1 MHILEVLNLSNSGAK
16 LRQKP
21 IYIQILRFIFAFC
34 KMLKYSTLIKQKF
47 IYSLYGFISTCVC
60 QKFFVSL
67 HRFLK
72 ITSKMSIAKFG
83 WFSILG
89 MALCLMVS
97 CSVRRDR
104 ERIDTA
110 EELLYSSRDTAELL
124 IRQVERLERLDDEH
138 LAKYWFVICD
148 LHANSMQ
155 SLSEDSMICWAS
167 EYYRTQWEEEHGD
180 ARHMI
185 LSGLDEAMYYWWN
198 GDKARTQEVL
208 QRQKKYAD
216 EVAEQSGEHLWQVIV
231 LRVSAEIAMRD
242 YDYEHVREYTETLIS
257 LDDGKAIHLDEVE
270 RVYNALAIAYFSL
283 GEYDKMEAGFEKAI
297 AQAADSAFIV
307 NVVRRNYA
315 DLLGEMGQT
324 DRAIRMQ
331 EELTAQ
337 YREAGNWLQV
347 ESLCSLSRLWLNK
360 GDKQRAER
368 YMREAEELFAGY
380 KESEEFDPAT
390 EASVMAHKQV
400 LEYAKNGTY
409 HIIDLVQFLNR
420 WSETDYVRYRVAEAK
435 ERSIRDLRERNLYLT
450 ISRQRQMIV
459 IIVLFFVA
467 LGICLLFIYLYR
479 RRQRL
484 LMEKEEEIE
493 TLRTMLAAADKKDD
507 KESVRKLMLQ
517 QLGVIKTIAGTP
529 TEANQQLLAR
539 LMALNEETA
548 NALIDWPSIYQTIDL
563 VYDGFYTRL
572 MQKYGASDQSNDSA
586 HPVLNEKELQLC
598 CLLKAD
604 FSTKEI
610 NMLTRQ
616 SLQTI
621 YQRKTQVRQ
630 KLSLAEAEDITTAIV

>member
-1 MHILEVLNLSNSGAK
+1 MKSKFLTGLIGA
-16 LRQKP
+16 
-21 IYIQILRFIFAFC
+21 
-34 KMLKYSTLIKQKF
+34 
-47 IYSLYGFISTCVC
+47 V
-60 QKFFVSL
+60 
-67 HRFLK
+67 
-72 ITSKMSIAKFG
+72 
-83 WFSILG
+83 
-89 MALCLMVS
+89 ALCLMVS

-124 IRQVERLERLDDEH
+124 IRQVERLEWLDDEH

-185 LSGLDEAMYYWWN
+185 LSGLDEAMYFWWN

-242 YDYEHVREYTETLIS
+242 YDYEHVREYTETLIG
-257 LDDGKAIHLDEVE
+257 LDNGKAIHLDEVE
-270 RVYNALAIAYFSL
+270 RVYNALAIVYFSL
-283 GEYDKMEAGFEKAI
+283 GEYDKMEKCFEKAI

-315 DLLGEMGQT
+315 DLLGEIGQT

-331 EELTAQ
+331 EVLTKQ
-337 YREAGNWLQV
+337 YRAAGNWLQV
-347 ESLCSLSRLWLNK
+347 ESLYSLSRLWLNK

-368 YMREAEELFAGY
+368 YMREVEELFAKY
-380 KESEEFDPAT
+380 KESAEFDPAA
-390 EASVMAHKQV
+390 EAAFLAHRQV
-400 LEYAKNGTY
+400 LEYAQKGSY
-409 HIIDLVQFLNR
+409 HCFPLVQYNNH

-459 IIVLFFVA
+459 IIMLFFVT
-467 LGICLLFIYLYR
+467 LGGILLFVYLYR

-484 LMEKEEEIE
+484 ILEKEEEIE
-493 TLRTMLAAADKKDD
+493 TLRNMLASADKSDD

-548 NALIDWPSIYQTIDL
+548 NALIDWPSIYKTIDL
-563 VYDGFYTRL
+563 IYDGFYTRL
-572 MQKYGASDQSNDSA
+572 VQKYGAADQSNNPA
-586 HPVLNEKELQLC
+586 QPILNEKELQLC

-630 KLSLAEAEDITTAIV
+630 KLNLAEAEDITMAIL

>member
-1 MHILEVLNLSNSGAK
+1 
-16 LRQKP
+16 
-21 IYIQILRFIFAFC
+21 
-34 KMLKYSTLIKQKF
+34 
-47 IYSLYGFISTCVC
+47 
-60 QKFFVSL
+60 
-67 HRFLK
+67 
-72 ITSKMSIAKFG
+72 MSIAKFG

-208 QRQKKYAD
+208 QRQKNYAD
-216 EVAEQSGEHLWQVIV
+216 EVAELTGEHLWQVII

-242 YDYEHVREYTETLIS
+242 YDYEHVREYTETLIG
-257 LDDGKAIHLDEVE
+257 LDNGKAIHLDEVE
-270 RVYNALAIAYFSL
+270 RVYNGMAITYFYL
-283 GEYDKMEAGFEKAI
+283 GEYDKMEKCFEKAT

-315 DLLGEMGQT
+315 DLLGEIGQT
-324 DRAIRMQ
+324 DRAIKMLEDLT
-331 EELTAQ
+331 EE
-337 YREAGNWLQV
+337 YRQADSWLQV
-347 ESLCSLSRLWLNK
+347 ESLYSLSRLWLNK

-368 YMREAEELFAGY
+368 YMREVEELFAKY
-380 KESEEFDPAT
+380 KESAEFDPAA
-390 EASVMAHKQV
+390 EAAFLAHRQV
-400 LEYAKNGTY
+400 LEYAQKGSY
-409 HIIDLVQFLNR
+409 HCFPLVQYNNH
-420 WSETDYVRYRVAEAK
+420 WSEADYVRYRVAEAK

-459 IIVLFFVA
+459 IIMLFFVT
-467 LGICLLFIYLYR
+467 LGGILLSVYLYR

-484 LMEKEEEIE
+484 LLEKEEEIE
-493 TLRTMLAAADKKDD
+493 TLRNMLASADKSDD

-529 TEANQQLLAR
+529 TAANQQLLAR

-548 NALIDWPSIYQTIDL
+548 NALIDWSSIYQTIDL

-572 MQKYGASDQSNDSA
+572 VQKYGAADQSDPA

-630 KLSLAEAEDITTAIV
+630 KLNLAEAEDITTAII

>member
-1 MHILEVLNLSNSGAK
+1 
-16 LRQKP
+16 
-21 IYIQILRFIFAFC
+21 
-34 KMLKYSTLIKQKF
+34 
-47 IYSLYGFISTCVC
+47 
-60 QKFFVSL
+60 
-67 HRFLK
+67 
-72 ITSKMSIAKFG
+72 MSIAKFG

-216 EVAEQSGEHLWQVIV
+216 EVAELSGEHLWQVIV
-231 LRVSAEIAMRD
+231 LRVSAEIATRD

-315 DLLGEMGQT
+315 DLLGEIGQT
-324 DRAIRMQ
+324 DRAIQML

-347 ESLCSLSRLWLNK
+347 ESLYSLSRLWLNI

-380 KESEEFDPAT
+380 KESSEFDPAT

-435 ERSIRDLRERNLYLT
+435 EHSIRDLRERNLYLT

-459 IIVLFFVA
+459 VIVLFFVA

-507 KESVRKLMLQ
+507 RFRTGASQPADGNVRKLMLQ

>member
-1 MHILEVLNLSNSGAK
+1 
-16 LRQKP
+16 
-21 IYIQILRFIFAFC
+21 
-34 KMLKYSTLIKQKF
+34 
-47 IYSLYGFISTCVC
+47 
-60 QKFFVSL
+60 
-67 HRFLK
+67 
-72 ITSKMSIAKFG
+72 
-83 WFSILG
+83 
-89 MALCLMVS
+89 MVS

-185 LSGLDEAMYYWWN
+185 LSGLDEAMYFWWN

-216 EVAEQSGEHLWQVIV
+216 EVAERSGEHLWQVIV

-242 YDYEHVREYTETLIS
+242 YDYEHVREYTETLIG
-257 LDDGKAIHLDEVE
+257 LDNGKAIHLDEVE
-270 RVYNALAIAYFSL
+270 RVYNALAIVYFSL
-283 GEYDKMEAGFEKAI
+283 GEYDKMEKCFEKAI

-315 DLLGEMGQT
+315 DLLGEIGQT
-324 DRAIRMQ
+324 DRAIKMLEDLT
-331 EELTAQ
+331 EE
-337 YREAGNWLQV
+337 YRAAGNWLQV
-347 ESLCSLSRLWLNK
+347 ESLYSLSRLWLNK

-368 YMREAEELFAGY
+368 YMREAEELFETYRATISSPSAEAGLL
-380 KESEEFDPAT
+380 
-390 EASVMAHKQV
+390 AHRQV
-400 LEYAKNGTY
+400 LNYALRGNYQMMPLATY
-409 HIIDLVQFLNR
+409 NTQWQDK
-420 WSETDYVRYRVAEAK
+420 DYIRYRVAEAK
-435 ERSIRDLRERNLYLT
+435 ERSMSDLREQVLRQKLAK
-450 ISRQRQMIV
+450 QRQTILIV
-459 IIVLFFVA
+459 GLVCVVLG
-467 LGICLLFIYLYR
+467 LCLLSVYLYR

-484 LMEKEEEIE
+484 LVEKEEEIE
-493 TLRTMLAAADKKDD
+493 TLRNMLASADKTDD
-507 KESVRKLMLQ
+507 RFRNNRSSESEIRTGASQPADGSVRKLMLQ

-539 LMALNEETA
+539 LIALNEETA
-548 NALIDWPSIYQTIDL
+548 NALIDWSSIYQTIDL

-572 MQKYGASDQSNDSA
+572 VQKYGN
-586 HPVLNEKELQLC
+586 VLNEKELQLC

-621 YQRKTQVRQ
+621 YQRKTQIRQ
-630 KLSLAEAEDITTAIV
+630 KLSIPEADDILRHLA

>member
-1 MHILEVLNLSNSGAK
+1 M
-16 LRQKP
+16 
-21 IYIQILRFIFAFC
+21 
-34 KMLKYSTLIKQKF
+34 
-47 IYSLYGFISTCVC
+47 
-60 QKFFVSL
+60 
-67 HRFLK
+67 K
-72 ITSKMSIAKFG
+72 ITSKISIANFG

-185 LSGLDEAMYYWWN
+185 LSGLDEAMYFWWN

-216 EVAEQSGEHLWQVIV
+216 EVAELSGEHLWQVFV

-270 RVYNALAIAYFSL
+270 RMYNALAIVYFSL
-283 GEYDKMEAGFEKAI
+283 GEYDKMEKCFETAI

-307 NVVRRNYA
+307 NEVRRNYA
-315 DLLGEMGQT
+315 DLLGEIGQT

-331 EELTAQ
+331 EVLTKQ
-337 YREAGNWLQV
+337 YRAAGNWLQV
-347 ESLCSLSRLWLNK
+347 ESLYSLSRLWLNK
-360 GDKQRAER
+360 GDQQRAER
-368 YMREAEELFAGY
+368 YMREADELFAGY
-380 KESEEFDPAT
+380 KESSEFDPAT
-390 EASVMAHKQV
+390 EASLMAHKQV

-459 IIVLFFVA
+459 IIVLFFIA

-493 TLRTMLAAADKKDD
+493 TLRTMLTAADKKDD

-630 KLSLAEAEDITTAIV
+630 KLSLAEAEDITTAII

>member
-1 MHILEVLNLSNSGAK
+1 MKSKFLIWTIGA
-16 LRQKP
+16 
-21 IYIQILRFIFAFC
+21 
-34 KMLKYSTLIKQKF
+34 
-47 IYSLYGFISTCVC
+47 V
-60 QKFFVSL
+60 
-67 HRFLK
+67 
-72 ITSKMSIAKFG
+72 
-83 WFSILG
+83 
-89 MALCLMVS
+89 ALCLMVS

-185 LSGLDEAMYYWWN
+185 LSGLDEAMYFWWN

-242 YDYEHVREYTETLIS
+242 YDYEHVREYTETLIG
-257 LDDGKAIHLDEVE
+257 LDNGKAIHLDEVE
-270 RVYNALAIAYFSL
+270 RVYNALAIVYFSL
-283 GEYDKMEAGFEKAI
+283 GEYDKMEKCFEKAI

-315 DLLGEMGQT
+315 DLLGEIGQT

-331 EELTAQ
+331 EVLTKQ
-337 YREAGNWLQV
+337 YRAAGNWLQV
-347 ESLCSLSRLWLNK
+347 ESLYSLSRLWLNK

-390 EASVMAHKQV
+390 EASLLAHRQV
-400 LEYAKNGTY
+400 LEYAENGKY
-409 HIIDLVQFLNR
+409 HIMDLVQFHNR

-459 IIVLFFVA
+459 IIMLFFVT
-467 LGICLLFIYLYR
+467 LGGILLFVYLYR

-484 LMEKEEEIE
+484 LLEKEEEIE
-493 TLRTMLAAADKKDD
+493 TLRNMLASADKPDD

-539 LMALNEETA
+539 LMALNETTA

-572 MQKYGASDQSNDSA
+572 IEKYGDKGLSEKRQSDQVSSTKEGG
-586 HPVLNEKELQLC
+586 PLLNEKEIQLC

-621 YQRKTQVRQ
+621 YQRKTQIRQ
-630 KLSLAEAEDITTAIV
+630 KLGLQEGEDITTAII

>member
-1 MHILEVLNLSNSGAK
+1 MKSKFLTGLIGA
-16 LRQKP
+16 
-21 IYIQILRFIFAFC
+21 
-34 KMLKYSTLIKQKF
+34 M
-47 IYSLYGFISTCVC
+47 V
-60 QKFFVSL
+60 
-67 HRFLK
+67 
-72 ITSKMSIAKFG
+72 
-83 WFSILG
+83 
-89 MALCLMVS
+89 LCLMVS

-185 LSGLDEAMYYWWN
+185 LSGLDEAMYFWWN

-216 EVAEQSGEHLWQVIV
+216 EVAEESGEHLWQVIV

-242 YDYEHVREYTETLIS
+242 YDYEHVREYTETLIG
-257 LDDGKAIHLDEVE
+257 LDNGKAIHLDEVE
-270 RVYNALAIAYFSL
+270 RVYNALAIVYFSL
-283 GEYDKMEAGFEKAI
+283 GEYDKMEKCFEKAI

-315 DLLGEMGQT
+315 DLLGEIGQT

-331 EELTAQ
+331 EVLTKQ
-337 YREAGNWLQV
+337 YRAAGNWLQV
-347 ESLCSLSRLWLNK
+347 ESLYSLSHLWLNK
-360 GDKQRAER
+360 GNKQRAER
-368 YMREAEELFAGY
+368 YMREAEELFAKY
-380 KESEEFDPAT
+380 KESSEFDPAT
-390 EASVMAHKQV
+390 EAAFLAHRQV
-400 LEYAKNGTY
+400 LEYAQKGAY
-409 HIIDLVQFLNR
+409 HFFPLVQYHNH
-420 WSETDYVRYRVAEAK
+420 WSEKDYIRYRVAEAK
-435 ERSIRDLRERNLYLT
+435 ERSMSDLRERNLYLT

-459 IIVLFFVA
+459 IIMLFFVT
-467 LGICLLFIYLYR
+467 LGGILLFVYLYR
-479 RRQRL
+479 RRKRL
-484 LMEKEEEIE
+484 LLEKEEEIE
-493 TLRTMLAAADKKDD
+493 TLRNMLASADKPDD

-548 NALIDWPSIYQTIDL
+548 NALIDWPSIYKTIDL

-572 MQKYGASDQSNDSA
+572 RDKYKDG
-586 HPVLNEKELQLC
+586 LNEKELQLC

-630 KLSLAEAEDITTAIV
+630 KLNLPEAEDITASIL

>member
-1 MHILEVLNLSNSGAK
+1 MN
-16 LRQKP
+16 
-21 IYIQILRFIFAFC
+21 
-34 KMLKYSTLIKQKF
+34 
-47 IYSLYGFISTCVC
+47 
-60 QKFFVSL
+60 
-67 HRFLK
+67 
-72 ITSKMSIAKFG
+72 IAKFG

-167 EYYRTQWEEEHGD
+167 EFYRTQWEEEHGD

-185 LSGLDEAMYYWWN
+185 LSGLDEAMYFWWN

-315 DLLGEMGQT
+315 DLLGEIGQT
-324 DRAIRMQ
+324 DRAIQML

-347 ESLCSLSRLWLNK
+347 ESLYSLSRLWLNK

-380 KESEEFDPAT
+380 KESSEFDPAT

-507 KESVRKLMLQ
+507 RFRTGASQPADGNVRKLMLQ

>member
-1 MHILEVLNLSNSGAK
+1 MKSKLLIWTIGA
-16 LRQKP
+16 
-21 IYIQILRFIFAFC
+21 
-34 KMLKYSTLIKQKF
+34 
-47 IYSLYGFISTCVC
+47 
-60 QKFFVSL
+60 
-67 HRFLK
+67 
-72 ITSKMSIAKFG
+72 
-83 WFSILG
+83 

-155 SLSEDSMICWAS
+155 SLSEDSMICWAA
-167 EYYRTQWEEEHGD
+167 EYYRKQWEEEHGD

-208 QRQKKYAD
+208 QRQKNYAD
-216 EVAEQSGEHLWQVIV
+216 EVAELTGEHLWQVII

-242 YDYEHVREYTETLIS
+242 YDYEHVREYTETLIG

-270 RVYNALAIAYFSL
+270 RVYNALAIVYFSL
-283 GEYDKMEAGFEKAI
+283 GEYDKMEACFEKAI

-315 DLLGEMGQT
+315 DLLGEIGQT
-324 DRAIRMQ
+324 DRAIQML

-347 ESLCSLSRLWLNK
+347 ESLYSLSRLWLNK

-368 YMREAEELFAGY
+368 YMREADELFAGY
-380 KESEEFDPAT
+380 KESSEFDPAT
-390 EASVMAHKQV
+390 EASLRAHKQV

-409 HIIDLVQFLNR
+409 HIMDLVQFHNR

-459 IIVLFFVA
+459 IIMLFFVT
-467 LGICLLFIYLYR
+467 LGGILLFVYLYR

-484 LMEKEEEIE
+484 LLEKEEEIE
-493 TLRTMLAAADKKDD
+493 TLRNMLASADKSDD

-539 LMALNEETA
+539 LMALNETTA

-572 MQKYGASDQSNDSA
+572 RDKYKD
-586 HPVLNEKELQLC
+586 VLNEKELQLC

-630 KLSLAEAEDITTAIV
+630 KLSLAEAEDITTAII

>member
-1 MHILEVLNLSNSGAK
+1 
-16 LRQKP
+16 
-21 IYIQILRFIFAFC
+21 
-34 KMLKYSTLIKQKF
+34 
-47 IYSLYGFISTCVC
+47 
-60 QKFFVSL
+60 
-67 HRFLK
+67 
-72 ITSKMSIAKFG
+72 MSIAKFG

-324 DRAIRMQ
+324 DRAIQML

-347 ESLCSLSRLWLNK
+347 ESLYSLSRLWLNK

-380 KESEEFDPAT
+380 KESSEFDPAT

-507 KESVRKLMLQ
+507 RFRTGASQPADGNVRKLMLQ

>member
-1 MHILEVLNLSNSGAK
+1 MKSKFLIGLIGA
-16 LRQKP
+16 
-21 IYIQILRFIFAFC
+21 
-34 KMLKYSTLIKQKF
+34 
-47 IYSLYGFISTCVC
+47 
-60 QKFFVSL
+60 
-67 HRFLK
+67 
-72 ITSKMSIAKFG
+72 
-83 WFSILG
+83 

-185 LSGLDEAMYYWWN
+185 LSGLDEAMYFWWN

-242 YDYEHVREYTETLIS
+242 YDYEHVREYTETLIG
-257 LDDGKAIHLDEVE
+257 LDNGKAIHLDEVE
-270 RVYNALAIAYFSL
+270 RVYNGMAITYFYL
-283 GEYDKMEAGFEKAI
+283 GEYDKMEKCFEKAI

-315 DLLGEMGQT
+315 DLLGEIGQT
-324 DRAIRMQ
+324 DRAIKMLEDLT
-331 EELTAQ
+331 EE
-337 YREAGNWLQV
+337 YRQADSWLQV
-347 ESLCSLSRLWLNK
+347 ESLYSLSRLWLNK

-368 YMREAEELFAGY
+368 YMREVEELFAKY
-380 KESEEFDPAT
+380 KESAEFDPAA
-390 EASVMAHKQV
+390 EAAFLAHRQV
-400 LEYAKNGTY
+400 LEYAQKGSY
-409 HIIDLVQFLNR
+409 HCFPLVQYHNH
-420 WSETDYVRYRVAEAK
+420 WSETDYIRYRVAEAK

-450 ISRQRQMIV
+450 ISRQRQMLFIV
-459 IIVLFFVA
+459 V
-467 LGICLLFIYLYR
+467 LLFAGMGAILLIWGLSR
-479 RRQRL
+479 RRKRL
-484 LMEKEEEIE
+484 LLEKEEEIE
-493 TLRTMLAAADKKDD
+493 TLKGIINDVRRDD
-507 KESVRKLMLQ
+507 VRCTKEVDVRKLMLQ

-572 MQKYGASDQSNDSA
+572 VQKYGN
-586 HPVLNEKELQLC
+586 VLNEKELQLC

-630 KLSLAEAEDITTAIV
+630 KLNLAEAEDITTAII

>member
-1 MHILEVLNLSNSGAK
+1 MKSKFLIGLIGA
-16 LRQKP
+16 
-21 IYIQILRFIFAFC
+21 
-34 KMLKYSTLIKQKF
+34 
-47 IYSLYGFISTCVC
+47 
-60 QKFFVSL
+60 
-67 HRFLK
+67 
-72 ITSKMSIAKFG
+72 
-83 WFSILG
+83 

-185 LSGLDEAMYYWWN
+185 LSGLDEAMYFWWN

-242 YDYEHVREYTETLIS
+242 YDYEHVREYTETLIG
-257 LDDGKAIHLDEVE
+257 LDNGKAIHLDEVE
-270 RVYNALAIAYFSL
+270 RVYNALAIVYFSL
-283 GEYDKMEAGFEKAI
+283 GEYDKMEKCFEKAI

-315 DLLGEMGQT
+315 DLLGEIGQT

-331 EELTAQ
+331 EVLTKQ
-337 YREAGNWLQV
+337 YRAAGNWLQV
-347 ESLCSLSRLWLNK
+347 ESLYSLSRLWLNK

-368 YMREAEELFAGY
+368 YMREADELFAGY
-380 KESEEFDPAT
+380 KESSEFDPAT
-390 EASVMAHKQV
+390 EASLLAHRQV
-400 LEYAKNGTY
+400 LEYAENGKY
-409 HIIDLVQFLNR
+409 HIMDLVQFHNR

-459 IIVLFFVA
+459 IIMLFFVT
-467 LGICLLFIYLYR
+467 LGGILLFVYLYR

-484 LMEKEEEIE
+484 LLEKEEEIE
-493 TLRTMLAAADKKDD
+493 TLRNMLASADKPDD

-548 NALIDWPSIYQTIDL
+548 NALIDWLSIYQTIDL

-572 MQKYGASDQSNDSA
+572 VQKYGN
-586 HPVLNEKELQLC
+586 VLNEKELQLC

-630 KLSLAEAEDITTAIV
+630 KLNLAEAEDITTAII

>member
-1 MHILEVLNLSNSGAK
+1 MNIAK
-16 LRQKP
+16 L
-21 IYIQILRFIFAFC
+21 
-34 KMLKYSTLIKQKF
+34 
-47 IYSLYGFISTCVC
+47 
-60 QKFFVSL
+60 
-67 HRFLK
+67 
-72 ITSKMSIAKFG
+72 G

-89 MALCLMVS
+89 MALYLMVS

-216 EVAEQSGEHLWQVIV
+216 EVAELSGEHLWQVIV

-242 YDYEHVREYTETLIS
+242 YDYEHVREYTETLIG
-257 LDDGKAIHLDEVE
+257 LDNGKAIHLDEVE
-270 RVYNALAIAYFSL
+270 RVYNALAIVYFSL
-283 GEYDKMEAGFEKAI
+283 GEYDKMEKCFEKAI

-315 DLLGEMGQT
+315 DLLGEIGQT
-324 DRAIRMQ
+324 DRAIQML

-347 ESLCSLSRLWLNK
+347 ESLYSLSRLWLNK

-380 KESEEFDPAT
+380 KESSEFDPAT

-459 IIVLFFVA
+459 VIVLFFVA

-507 KESVRKLMLQ
+507 RFRTGASQPADGNVRKLMLQ

>member
-1 MHILEVLNLSNSGAK
+1 MKSK
-16 LRQKP
+16 
-21 IYIQILRFIFAFC
+21 
-34 KMLKYSTLIKQKF
+34 
-47 IYSLYGFISTCVC
+47 
-60 QKFFVSL
+60 
-67 HRFLK
+67 FLK
-72 ITSKMSIAKFG
+72 GLIGA
-83 WFSILG
+83 

-185 LSGLDEAMYYWWN
+185 LSGLDEAMYFWWN

-242 YDYEHVREYTETLIS
+242 YDYEHVREYTETLIG
-257 LDDGKAIHLDEVE
+257 LDNGKAIHLDEVE
-270 RVYNALAIAYFSL
+270 RVYNALAIVYFSL
-283 GEYDKMEAGFEKAI
+283 GEYDKMEKCFEKAI

-315 DLLGEMGQT
+315 DLLGEIGQT
-324 DRAIRMQ
+324 DRAIKMLEDLT
-331 EELTAQ
+331 EE
-337 YREAGNWLQV
+337 YRQADSWLQV
-347 ESLCSLSRLWLNK
+347 ESLYSLSRLWLNK

-368 YMREAEELFAGY
+368 YMREVEELFAKY
-380 KESEEFDPAT
+380 KESAEFDPAA
-390 EASVMAHKQV
+390 EAAFLAHRQV
-400 LEYAKNGTY
+400 LEYAQKGSY
-409 HIIDLVQFLNR
+409 HCFPLVQYNNH
-420 WSETDYVRYRVAEAK
+420 WSEADYVRYRVAEAK

-459 IIVLFFVA
+459 IIMLFFVT
-467 LGICLLFIYLYR
+467 LGGILLFVYLYR

-484 LMEKEEEIE
+484 LLEKEEEIE
-493 TLRTMLAAADKKDD
+493 TLRGIINDVRRDD
-507 KESVRKLMLQ
+507 VRCTKEVDVRKLMLQ

-539 LMALNEETA
+539 LMALNETTA
-548 NALIDWPSIYQTIDL
+548 NALIDWSSIYQTIDL

-572 MQKYGASDQSNDSA
+572 VEKYGN
-586 HPVLNEKELQLC
+586 VLNEKEIQLC

-630 KLSLAEAEDITTAIV
+630 KLNLAEAEDITTAII

>member
-1 MHILEVLNLSNSGAK
+1 MKSK
-16 LRQKP
+16 
-21 IYIQILRFIFAFC
+21 F
-34 KMLKYSTLIKQKF
+34 LIGL
-47 IYSLYGFISTCVC
+47 IGV
-60 QKFFVSL
+60 
-67 HRFLK
+67 
-72 ITSKMSIAKFG
+72 
-83 WFSILG
+83 

-185 LSGLDEAMYYWWN
+185 LSGLDEAMYFWWN

-242 YDYEHVREYTETLIS
+242 YDYEHVREYTETLIG
-257 LDDGKAIHLDEVE
+257 LDNGKAIHLDEVE
-270 RVYNALAIAYFSL
+270 RVYNALAIVYFSL
-283 GEYDKMEAGFEKAI
+283 GEYDKMEQCFEKAI

-315 DLLGEMGQT
+315 DLLGEIGQT

-331 EELTAQ
+331 EVLTKQ
-337 YREAGNWLQV
+337 YRAAGNWLQV
-347 ESLCSLSRLWLNK
+347 ESLYSLSHLWLNK
-360 GDKQRAER
+360 GNKQRAEQ
-368 YMREAEELFAGY
+368 YMREAEELFAKY
-380 KESEEFDPAT
+380 KESSEFDPAA
-390 EASVMAHKQV
+390 EAAFLAHRQV
-400 LEYAKNGTY
+400 LEYAQKGSY
-409 HIIDLVQFLNR
+409 HCFPLVQYNNH
-420 WSETDYVRYRVAEAK
+420 WSEADYVRYRVAEAK

-450 ISRQRQMIV
+450 ISRQRTAFGVMGLLMTV
-459 IIVLFFVA
+459 LALCALFF
-467 LGICLLFIYLYR
+467 YLNR
-479 RRQRL
+479 RRKQML
-484 LMEKEEEIE
+484 VEKEEEIE
-493 TLRTMLAAADKKDD
+493 TLRGMLASTNQPDN
-507 KESVRKLMLQ
+507 KENVRKLMLQ
-517 QLGVIKTIAGTP
+517 QLGIIKTIASTP
-529 TEANQQLLAR
+529 TEANQHLLAR
-539 LMALNEETA
+539 LMALNEDTA
-548 NALIDWPSIYQTIDL
+548 AALINWPSIYQTIDL
-563 VYDGFYTRL
+563 AYNGFYSRL
-572 MQKYGASDQSNDSA
+572 KQRYAD
-586 HPVLNEKELQLC
+586 VLNEKELQLC
-598 CLLKAD
+598 CLLRAG

-630 KLSLAEAEDITTAIV
+630 KLGLEEGDDIIEKLK

>member
-1 MHILEVLNLSNSGAK
+1 
-16 LRQKP
+16 
-21 IYIQILRFIFAFC
+21 
-34 KMLKYSTLIKQKF
+34 
-47 IYSLYGFISTCVC
+47 
-60 QKFFVSL
+60 
-67 HRFLK
+67 
-72 ITSKMSIAKFG
+72 MSIAKFG

-185 LSGLDEAMYYWWN
+185 LSGLDEAMYFWWN

-242 YDYEHVREYTETLIS
+242 YDYEHVREYTETLIG
-257 LDDGKAIHLDEVE
+257 LDNGKAIHLDEVE
-270 RVYNALAIAYFSL
+270 RVYNALAIVYFSL
-283 GEYDKMEAGFEKAI
+283 GEYDKMEKCFEKAI

-315 DLLGEMGQT
+315 DLLGEIGQT

-331 EELTAQ
+331 EVLTKQ
-337 YREAGNWLQV
+337 YRAAGNWLQV
-347 ESLCSLSRLWLNK
+347 ESLYSLSRLWLNK

-368 YMREAEELFAGY
+368 YMREADELFAGY
-380 KESEEFDPAT
+380 KESSEFDPAT
-390 EASVMAHKQV
+390 EASLMAHRQV
-400 LEYAKNGTY
+400 LEYAENGKY
-409 HIIDLVQFLNR
+409 HIMDLVQFHNR

-459 IIVLFFVA
+459 IIMLFFVT
-467 LGICLLFIYLYR
+467 LGGILLFVYLYR

-484 LMEKEEEIE
+484 LLEKEEEIE
-493 TLRTMLAAADKKDD
+493 TLRNMLASADKPDD

-548 NALIDWPSIYQTIDL
+548 NALIDWSSIYQTIDL

-572 MQKYGASDQSNDSA
+572 VQKYGN
-586 HPVLNEKELQLC
+586 VLNEKELQLC

-630 KLSLAEAEDITTAIV
+630 KLSLAEAEDITTAII

>member
-1 MHILEVLNLSNSGAK
+1 MKNKLLIWTIGA
-16 LRQKP
+16 
-21 IYIQILRFIFAFC
+21 
-34 KMLKYSTLIKQKF
+34 
-47 IYSLYGFISTCVC
+47 
-60 QKFFVSL
+60 
-67 HRFLK
+67 
-72 ITSKMSIAKFG
+72 
-83 WFSILG
+83 

-185 LSGLDEAMYYWWN
+185 LSGLDEAMYFWWN

-242 YDYEHVREYTETLIS
+242 YDYEHVREYTETLIG
-257 LDDGKAIHLDEVE
+257 LDNGKAIHLDEVE
-270 RVYNALAIAYFSL
+270 RVYNALAIVYFSL
-283 GEYDKMEAGFEKAI
+283 GEYDKMEKCFEKAI

-315 DLLGEMGQT
+315 DLLGEIGQT

-331 EELTAQ
+331 EVLTEE
-337 YREAGNWLQV
+337 YRQADSWLQV
-347 ESLCSLSRLWLNK
+347 ESLYSLSRLWLNK

-380 KESEEFDPAT
+380 KESEEFDPAA
-390 EASVMAHKQV
+390 EAAFLAHRQV
-400 LEYAKNGTY
+400 LEYAQKGSY
-409 HIIDLVQFLNR
+409 HCFPLVQYNNH
-420 WSETDYVRYRVAEAK
+420 WSEKDYIRYRVAEAK

-459 IIVLFFVA
+459 IIMLFFVT
-467 LGICLLFIYLYR
+467 LGGILLFVYLYR

-484 LMEKEEEIE
+484 LLEKEEEIE
-493 TLRTMLAAADKKDD
+493 TLRNMLASADKSDD
-507 KESVRKLMLQ
+507 RFRNNRSSESEIRTGASQPADVNVRKLMLQ

-572 MQKYGASDQSNDSA
+572 RDKYKD
-586 HPVLNEKELQLC
+586 VLNEKELQLC

-630 KLSLAEAEDITTAIV
+630 KLNLPEAEDITTAII

>member
-1 MHILEVLNLSNSGAK
+1 MSGNFSN
-16 LRQKP
+16 
-21 IYIQILRFIFAFC
+21 FALF
-34 KMLKYSTLIKQKF
+34 
-47 IYSLYGFISTCVC
+47 
-60 QKFFVSL
+60 
-67 HRFLK
+67 FLK
-72 ITSKMSIAKFG
+72 IASKMSIAKIG
-83 WFSILG
+83 WFGLLG
-89 MALCLMVS
+89 MALCLMLS

-185 LSGLDEAMYYWWN
+185 LSGLDEAMYFWWN

-242 YDYEHVREYTETLIS
+242 YDYEHVREYTETLIG
-257 LDDGKAIHLDEVE
+257 LDNGKAIHLDEVE
-270 RVYNALAIAYFSL
+270 RVYNALAIVYFSL
-283 GEYDKMEAGFEKAI
+283 GEYDKMEKCFEKAI

-315 DLLGEMGQT
+315 DLLGEIGQT

-331 EELTAQ
+331 EVLTKQ
-337 YREAGNWLQV
+337 YRAAGNWLQV
-347 ESLCSLSRLWLNK
+347 ESLYSLSRLWLNK

-390 EASVMAHKQV
+390 EASLLAHRQV
-400 LEYAKNGTY
+400 LEYAENGKY
-409 HIIDLVQFLNR
+409 HIMDLVQFHNR

-459 IIVLFFVA
+459 IIMLFFVT
-467 LGICLLFIYLYR
+467 LGGILLFVYLYR

-484 LMEKEEEIE
+484 LLEKEEEIE
-493 TLRTMLAAADKKDD
+493 TLKGIIGKGQSDQVPSTKEAD
-507 KESVRKLMLQ
+507 VRKLMLQ

-572 MQKYGASDQSNDSA
+572 VQKYGDKGQSDPYREADRSTAGRLEVPSTKEGRA
-586 HPVLNEKELQLC
+586 LLNEKEIQLC

-630 KLSLAEAEDITTAIV
+630 KLNLAEGEDITTAII

>member
-1 MHILEVLNLSNSGAK
+1 MKSKFLIGLIGA
-16 LRQKP
+16 
-21 IYIQILRFIFAFC
+21 
-34 KMLKYSTLIKQKF
+34 
-47 IYSLYGFISTCVC
+47 
-60 QKFFVSL
+60 
-67 HRFLK
+67 
-72 ITSKMSIAKFG
+72 
-83 WFSILG
+83 

-155 SLSEDSMICWAS
+155 SLSEDSMICWAA
-167 EYYRTQWEEEHGD
+167 EYYRKQWEEEHGD

-208 QRQKKYAD
+208 QRQKNYAD
-216 EVAEQSGEHLWQVIV
+216 EVAELTGEHLWQVII

-242 YDYEHVREYTETLIS
+242 YDYERVREYTETLIS

-270 RVYNALAIAYFSL
+270 RVYNALAIVYFSL
-283 GEYDKMEAGFEKAI
+283 GEYDKMEACFEKAI

-315 DLLGEMGQT
+315 DLLGEIGQT
-324 DRAIRMQ
+324 DRAIQML

-347 ESLCSLSRLWLNK
+347 ESLYSLSRLWLNK

-368 YMREAEELFAGY
+368 YMREADELFAGY
-380 KESEEFDPAT
+380 KESSEFDPAT
-390 EASVMAHKQV
+390 EASLLAHRQV
-400 LEYAKNGTY
+400 LEYAENGKY
-409 HIIDLVQFLNR
+409 HIMDLVQFHNR

-459 IIVLFFVA
+459 IIMLFFVT
-467 LGICLLFIYLYR
+467 LGGILLFVYLYR

-484 LMEKEEEIE
+484 LLEKEEEIE
-493 TLRTMLAAADKKDD
+493 TLKGLLKVQSDDVRCTKEAD
-507 KESVRKLMLQ
+507 VRKLMLQ

-548 NALIDWPSIYQTIDL
+548 NALINWPSIYQTIDL

-572 MQKYGASDQSNDSA
+572 VQKYGAADQSDPA
-586 HPVLNEKELQLC
+586 HPVLNEKEQQLC

-630 KLSLAEAEDITTAIV
+630 KLNLAEAEDITTAIV